1 MASINYYINQSVLGG
16 TSAPRYSDPL
26 VTGAPSQDGLYPW
39 SSFRARLGNTST
51 TAGKFT
57 PTLGTTLD
65 LGATINLLLFTSD
78 VPAGGSLV
86 ETPAAAAI
94 VTQGLLA
101 PTTAVG
107 GAGPLAFFKTT
118 STGGTNVTVSAGQ
131 VGVGYVITGA
141 GAPNAAI
148 STTGFPASVG
158 VGANGVTSTF
168 DLLVTAN
175 GATVASP
182 VSTLNFGALTADA
195 ATCGFLPII
204 LLSRITPRRSATQ
217 ERLRCHRSHNER
229 RQVPG
234 RRPLQPHRPVIKIR
248 LAD

>member
-26 VTGAPSQDGLYPW
+26 VTGAPNQDGLYPW
-39 SSFRARLGNTST
+39 SSYRARLGNTSAT
-51 TAGKFT
+51 PGKFT
-57 PTLGTTLD
+57 PTVGTTLD
-65 LGATINLLLFTSD
+65 AGDTINLLLFTSD

-86 ETPAAAAI
+86 ETLAPGAV

-107 GAGPLAFFKTT
+107 GALALAFFKTT

-141 GAPNAAI
+141 AAPNAAI

-158 VGANGVTSTF
+158 VGVNGTAANTF

-175 GATVASP
+175 GATIASP

-204 LLSRITPRRSATQ
+204 LLYSDYTQAIRDAGNVFVATEATTKDVKYQVVGLYSRTPAPT
-217 ERLRCHRSHNER
+217 
-229 RQVPG
+229 P
-234 RRPLQPHRPVIKIR
+234 P
-248 LAD
+248 

>member
-1 MASINYYINQSVLGG
+1 MAVNYYINQTVLGG

-26 VTGAPSQDGLYPW
+26 VTGAPNADGLYPW
-39 SSFRARLGNTST
+39 SSFRARLGTI
-51 TAGKFT
+51 TAGAFE
-57 PTLGTTLD
+57 PVGAD
-65 LGATINLLLFTSD
+65 LNAGDTINLLLFTSD

-107 GAGPLAFFKTT
+107 GAAALAFFKTT

-141 GAPNAAI
+141 AAPNAAI
-148 STTGFPASVG
+148 STTGFPATVG
-158 VGANGVTSTF
+158 VGVNGAADTF

-175 GATVASP
+175 GATIASP

-204 LLSRITPRRSATQ
+204 LDYAVYTQAIRDAGNVYTATEATTLGVRYLVVGLYSLTPDA
-217 ERLRCHRSHNER
+217 
-229 RQVPG
+229 
-234 RRPLQPHRPVIKIR
+234 
-248 LAD
+248 